1 MWRQTIRTIASAPA
15 MVAGIAVVLCV
26 SVAATGSITV
36 GKAGSLPRAEGYQGI
51 WYSVGATNDEY
62 GYKYSGGLGTYPS
75 NMVPMAYYAPA
86 ARKTFFVYGGTK
98 GIGKSKPLL
107 EMVSYYD
114 HETGAVPRPTVVFEK
129 GTLDAHHN
137 PTISLDPQ
145 GFIWIFM
152 SSHGGR
158 DGFIYKSRAPYSID
172 AFDRIEQHEF
182 TYPEPWYVS
191 DFGFL
196 FLFTKYT
203 AGRELYWR
211 TSHDGMTWSDD
222 QKLAGFGGHYQVSWM
237 QGRKCA
243 TAFNYHPPVGGLD
256 ARTNLYYM
264 DTVDQGRTWR
274 TAAGAPLDV
283 PVNALHNPA
292 LVHDY
297 QSEGLRVYLMDLN
310 FDANGNPVILY
321 ILTRGYEPGPRNDPR
336 TWTTARWTGERWDIR
351 PVTTSDH
358 NYDCG
363 SLYIEDDGTWR
374 IIGPTEPGPQP
385 YCTGGE
391 IAMWTSA
398 DQGQTW
404 RKVRQLTHDSPRNHT
419 YVRRPVNAHPDFYAF
434 WADGNP
440 LKPSESR
447 LYFATKAGDV
457 FVLPDVM
464 TQEFERPRA
473 LGARK
478 ETE

>member
-1 MWRQTIRTIASAPA
+1 M
-15 MVAGIAVVLCV
+15 AGRAGL
-26 SVAATGSITV
+26 SP
-36 GKAGSLPRAEGYQGI
+36 KADGYRGI
-51 WYSVGATNDEY
+51 WYAVGPSGDEY

-75 NMVPMAYYAPA
+75 NMVPMACYAPA
-86 ARKTFFVYGGTK
+86 ARKTFFVYGGA
-98 GIGKSKPLL
+98 KSPGGSAGVSPARLL

-114 HETGAVPRPTVVFEK
+114 HETGTVPRPTIVLEK
-129 GTLDAHHN
+129 GTSDAHHN
-137 PTISLDPQ
+137 PTICLDPQ

-152 SSHGGR
+152 SSHGKA
-158 DGFIYKSRAPYSID
+158 DGFIYRSRAPYSID
-172 AFDRIEQHEF
+172 AFDRVEQHEF
-182 TYPEPWYVS
+182 TYPEPWYAP

-211 TSHDGMTWSDD
+211 TSRDGITWSDD
-222 QKLAGFGGHYQVSWM
+222 HKGVGFGGHYQVSWM
-237 QGRKCA
+237 HGTKCA

-256 ARTNLYYM
+256 ARTNLYCM
-264 DTVDQGRTWR
+264 ETVNHGRAWR
-274 TAAGAPLDV
+274 SAAGAPLDL
-283 PVNALHNPA
+283 PLNAVHNPA

-297 QSEGLRVYLMDLN
+297 QAEGLLVYLMDLN
-310 FDANGNPVILY
+310 FDAAGNPVILY
-321 ILTRGYEPGPRNDPR
+321 ILSRGYQPGPKNGPR
-336 TWTTARWTGERWDIR
+336 VWTTARWNGRDWELR
-351 PVTTSDH
+351 PAFASDH

-363 SLYIEDDGTWR
+363 SLYIEGDGTWR

-391 IAMWTSA
+391 AVMWTSA
-398 DQGQTW
+398 DQGRTW

-419 YVRRPVNAHPDFYAF
+419 YVRRPVNADPGFYAF

-440 LKPSESR
+440 LAPSESR

-464 TQEFERPRA
+464 TSEFERPRR
-473 LGARK
+473 LYAR
-478 ETE
+478 